1 MVQRVLRSE
10 TTHSIEMNKKEIN
23 LRRLKL
29 HYMLHGMGGSPIVPF
44 GYIDYNKYIPFTSL
58 HLMFPL
64 QVTYRETIGNQSS
77 QHGISI
83 LFCPYSR
90 HYNQTFAWRSCRQVN
105 QIVM

>member
-44 GYIDYNKYIPFTSL
+44 GYID
-58 HLMFPL
+58 
-64 QVTYRETIGNQSS
+64 
-77 QHGISI
+77 
-83 LFCPYSR
+83 
-90 HYNQTFAWRSCRQVN
+90 
-105 QIVM
+105 